1 MKRKP
6 NKSLKIVSLPEDNN
20 KINIFNRN
28 FVYLK
33 PKDIKRSYTRL
44 IQDFCAGKVT
54 GEDARTISYLF
65 AGYLQVIR
73 DYDFELRIAEL
84 EERISQ
90 NEK

>member
-6 NKSLKIVSLPEDNN
+6 NKSLKIVPLPEDKN

-44 IQDFCAGKVT
+44 IQDFCSGKVT
-54 GEDARTISYLF
+54 GDDARTISYLF

-73 DYDFELRIAEL
+73 DTDFDSRLKEL
-84 EERISQ
+84 EVRIQ